1 MAKIENPAPQT
12 NVTAPFNALC
22 YGARFR
28 YRPDT
33 GKVWVKIGHD
43 LIAEWDASKV
53 ADEWI
58 GQSICSFTDDGDF
71 IKTVYLVSDPAPQTN
86 VRVKSLE
93 WRKFQPKHRVQEET
107 VADTPFG
114 RYSIVFIGEW
124 QLYWNRAKKPMS
136 RHETAVA
143 AMEAAQADH
152 DKRVLA
158 LISTR
163 ASTGPTKADSGA
175 AVIDAEGL
183 LFAAN
188 ALLNSLWEKVYSG
201 LRTHEENWAE
211 FERQFPGARLLHDA
225 HRAVTAAP
233 SPAP

>member
-1 MAKIENPAPQT
+1 MTKIENPAPQT
-12 NVTAPFNALC
+12 NVEPLFW
-22 YGARFR
+22 
-28 YRPDT
+28 YRPFGEDGGYEGPLHAFST
-33 GKVWVKIGHD
+33 EFAAIPPEKR
-43 LIAEWDASKV
+43 
-53 ADEWI
+53 
-58 GQSICSFTDDGDF
+58 GQWKPLYPLT
-71 IKTVYLVSDPAPQTN
+71 PPPQQH

-93 WRKFQPKHRVQEET
+93 WRKFQPRHRVQEET

-124 QLYWNRAKKPMS
+124 QLYWNRAKKPTS

-163 ASTGPTKADSGA
+163 APTGPTKADSGA

-188 ALLNSLWEKVYSG
+188 VLLNSLWGKIHSG
-201 LRTHEENWAE
+201 SRTHEENWAE

-225 HRAVTAAP
+225 HKAVTAP